1 MVSIVSLQGVVAL
14 LGRFPALAGADLG
27 VGESEIVLVQ
37 GPNGAGKSTLLRV
50 CAGLLRI
57 ESGRAEVLGHD
68 LVADRAAVRR
78 SVGLLGHDTALY
90 DDLTVE
96 ENLRFWARAS
106 RIDDEAVP
114 AALDRLGVAERL
126 RDVAV
131 RNLSAGQRRRT
142 ALAAVVVRRP
152 RLWLLDEPHSGL
164 DQGGRDLIDQ
174 VILDAA
180 SAGATVM
187 LASHELD
194 RTLDLATRHLTVAGG
209 TITSDER
216 GGREPGAT
224 MLRDAWLVA
233 TKDLQIEWR
242 SRSRSARSCPS
253 PASFSCCSAALDA
266 NRPVLLQATSG
277 LFWVTIM
284 FVSTLAVQ
292 RSTSIETTDGARR
305 GTAPGRHRTAGG
317 VRREVHCGCR
327 AAARRR
333 DRASHRRGRPLQRR
347 YRGVGTR
354 VRDLSDRHRWH
365 CGGRYPARS
374 ARGRRESP

>member
-14 LGRFPALAGADLG
+14 LGRFPALAGADLE

-50 CAGLLRI
+50 CAGLLRV

-68 LVADRAAVRR
+68 LVTDRAAVRR
-78 SVGLLGHDTALY
+78 SVGLLGHDPALY

-96 ENLRFWARAS
+96 VTLGFWARAS

-114 AALDRLGVAERL
+114 AALDRLGVADRL

-216 GGREPGAT
+216 GSREPGGH
-224 MLRDAWLVA
+224 DAA
-233 TKDLQIEWR
+233 
-242 SRSRSARSCPS
+242 
-253 PASFSCCSAALDA
+253 
-266 NRPVLLQATSG
+266 
-277 LFWVTIM
+277 
-284 FVSTLAVQ
+284 
-292 RSTSIETTDGARR
+292 
-305 GTAPGRHRTAGG
+305 
-317 VRREVHCGCR
+317 
-327 AAARRR
+327 
-333 DRASHRRGRPLQRR
+333 
-347 YRGVGTR
+347 
-354 VRDLSDRHRWH
+354 
-365 CGGRYPARS
+365 
-374 ARGRRESP
+374 

>member
-14 LGRFPALAGADLG
+14 LGRFPALAGADLE

-37 GPNGAGKSTLLRV
+37 GPNGAGKSSLLRA

-68 LVADRAAVRR
+68 LVTDRAAVRR

-114 AALDRLGVAERL
+114 AALDRLGVADRL

-216 GGREPGAT
+216 GSREPGGH
-224 MLRDAWLVA
+224 DAA
-233 TKDLQIEWR
+233 
-242 SRSRSARSCPS
+242 
-253 PASFSCCSAALDA
+253 
-266 NRPVLLQATSG
+266 
-277 LFWVTIM
+277 
-284 FVSTLAVQ
+284 
-292 RSTSIETTDGARR
+292 
-305 GTAPGRHRTAGG
+305 
-317 VRREVHCGCR
+317 
-327 AAARRR
+327 
-333 DRASHRRGRPLQRR
+333 
-347 YRGVGTR
+347 
-354 VRDLSDRHRWH
+354 
-365 CGGRYPARS
+365 
-374 ARGRRESP
+374 

>member
-14 LGRFPALAGADLG
+14 LGRFPALAGADLE

-68 LVADRAAVRR
+68 LVTERAAVRR

-106 RIDDEAVP
+106 RVEADAVP

-126 RDVAV
+126 RNVAV

-194 RTLDLATRHLTVAGG
+194 RTLDLATRYLTVAGG
-209 TITSDER
+209 TITSDQR
-216 GGREPGAT
+216 GSREPGGH
-224 MLRDAWLVA
+224 DAA
-233 TKDLQIEWR
+233 
-242 SRSRSARSCPS
+242 
-253 PASFSCCSAALDA
+253 
-266 NRPVLLQATSG
+266 
-277 LFWVTIM
+277 
-284 FVSTLAVQ
+284 
-292 RSTSIETTDGARR
+292 
-305 GTAPGRHRTAGG
+305 
-317 VRREVHCGCR
+317 
-327 AAARRR
+327 
-333 DRASHRRGRPLQRR
+333 
-347 YRGVGTR
+347 
-354 VRDLSDRHRWH
+354 
-365 CGGRYPARS
+365 
-374 ARGRRESP
+374 

>member
-14 LGRFPALAGADLG
+14 LGRFPALAGADLE

-68 LVADRAAVRR
+68 LVTDRAAVRR

-114 AALDRLGVAERL
+114 AALDRLGVADRL

-164 DQGGRDLIDQ
+164 DQGGRDLIDL

-216 GGREPGAT
+216 GSREPGGH
-224 MLRDAWLVA
+224 DAA
-233 TKDLQIEWR
+233 
-242 SRSRSARSCPS
+242 
-253 PASFSCCSAALDA
+253 
-266 NRPVLLQATSG
+266 
-277 LFWVTIM
+277 
-284 FVSTLAVQ
+284 
-292 RSTSIETTDGARR
+292 
-305 GTAPGRHRTAGG
+305 
-317 VRREVHCGCR
+317 
-327 AAARRR
+327 
-333 DRASHRRGRPLQRR
+333 
-347 YRGVGTR
+347 
-354 VRDLSDRHRWH
+354 
-365 CGGRYPARS
+365 
-374 ARGRRESP
+374 

>member
-14 LGRFPALAGADLG
+14 LGRFPALAGADLE

-50 CAGLLRI
+50 CAGLLRV
-57 ESGRAEVLGHD
+57 ESGRAEVLGHE
-68 LVADRAAVRR
+68 LVTDRAAVRR

-114 AALDRLGVAERL
+114 AALDRLGVADRL

-216 GGREPGAT
+216 GSREPGGH
-224 MLRDAWLVA
+224 DAA
-233 TKDLQIEWR
+233 
-242 SRSRSARSCPS
+242 
-253 PASFSCCSAALDA
+253 
-266 NRPVLLQATSG
+266 
-277 LFWVTIM
+277 
-284 FVSTLAVQ
+284 
-292 RSTSIETTDGARR
+292 
-305 GTAPGRHRTAGG
+305 
-317 VRREVHCGCR
+317 
-327 AAARRR
+327 
-333 DRASHRRGRPLQRR
+333 
-347 YRGVGTR
+347 
-354 VRDLSDRHRWH
+354 
-365 CGGRYPARS
+365 
-374 ARGRRESP
+374 

>member
-14 LGRFPALAGADLG
+14 LGRFPALAGADLE

-57 ESGRAEVLGHD
+57 ESGRAEVLCHD
-68 LVADRAAVRR
+68 LVTDRAAVRR

-114 AALDRLGVAERL
+114 AALDRLGVADRL

-216 GGREPGAT
+216 GSREPGGH
-224 MLRDAWLVA
+224 DAA
-233 TKDLQIEWR
+233 
-242 SRSRSARSCPS
+242 
-253 PASFSCCSAALDA
+253 
-266 NRPVLLQATSG
+266 
-277 LFWVTIM
+277 
-284 FVSTLAVQ
+284 
-292 RSTSIETTDGARR
+292 
-305 GTAPGRHRTAGG
+305 
-317 VRREVHCGCR
+317 
-327 AAARRR
+327 
-333 DRASHRRGRPLQRR
+333 
-347 YRGVGTR
+347 
-354 VRDLSDRHRWH
+354 
-365 CGGRYPARS
+365 
-374 ARGRRESP
+374 

>member
-14 LGRFPALAGADLG
+14 LGRFPALAGADLE

-114 AALDRLGVAERL
+114 AALDRLGVAGRL

-216 GGREPGAT
+216 GSREPGGH
-224 MLRDAWLVA
+224 DAA
-233 TKDLQIEWR
+233 
-242 SRSRSARSCPS
+242 
-253 PASFSCCSAALDA
+253 
-266 NRPVLLQATSG
+266 
-277 LFWVTIM
+277 
-284 FVSTLAVQ
+284 
-292 RSTSIETTDGARR
+292 
-305 GTAPGRHRTAGG
+305 
-317 VRREVHCGCR
+317 
-327 AAARRR
+327 
-333 DRASHRRGRPLQRR
+333 
-347 YRGVGTR
+347 
-354 VRDLSDRHRWH
+354 
-365 CGGRYPARS
+365 
-374 ARGRRESP
+374 

>member
-1 MVSIVSLQGVVAL
+1 VSIVSLQGVVAL
-14 LGRFPALAGADLG
+14 LGRFPALAGVDLE
-27 VGESEIVLVQ
+27 VGESEVVLVQ

-68 LVADRAAVRR
+68 LVTDRAAVRR

-106 RIDDEAVP
+106 RVEDDAVP

-164 DQGGRDLIDQ
+164 DQGGRDLVDQ

-216 GGREPGAT
+216 GSRNPGGH
-224 MLRDAWLVA
+224 DAA
-233 TKDLQIEWR
+233 
-242 SRSRSARSCPS
+242 
-253 PASFSCCSAALDA
+253 
-266 NRPVLLQATSG
+266 
-277 LFWVTIM
+277 
-284 FVSTLAVQ
+284 
-292 RSTSIETTDGARR
+292 
-305 GTAPGRHRTAGG
+305 
-317 VRREVHCGCR
+317 
-327 AAARRR
+327 
-333 DRASHRRGRPLQRR
+333 
-347 YRGVGTR
+347 
-354 VRDLSDRHRWH
+354 
-365 CGGRYPARS
+365 
-374 ARGRRESP
+374 

>member
-1 MVSIVSLQGVVAL
+1 MSIVSLQGVVAL
-14 LGRFPALAGADLG
+14 LGRFPALAGADLE

-68 LVADRAAVRR
+68 LVTDRAAVRR

-96 ENLRFWARAS
+96 QNLRFWARAS
-106 RIDDEAVP
+106 RIDDDAVP

-131 RNLSAGQRRRT
+131 RNLSAGQRRRA

-187 LASHELD
+187 LASHEVD

-216 GGREPGAT
+216 GSREPGGH
-224 MLRDAWLVA
+224 DAA
-233 TKDLQIEWR
+233 
-242 SRSRSARSCPS
+242 
-253 PASFSCCSAALDA
+253 
-266 NRPVLLQATSG
+266 
-277 LFWVTIM
+277 
-284 FVSTLAVQ
+284 
-292 RSTSIETTDGARR
+292 
-305 GTAPGRHRTAGG
+305 
-317 VRREVHCGCR
+317 
-327 AAARRR
+327 
-333 DRASHRRGRPLQRR
+333 
-347 YRGVGTR
+347 
-354 VRDLSDRHRWH
+354 
-365 CGGRYPARS
+365 
-374 ARGRRESP
+374 

>member
-1 MVSIVSLQGVVAL
+1 MVSIVSLRGVVAL
-14 LGRFPALAGADLG
+14 LGRFPALAGADLE

-68 LVADRAAVRR
+68 LVTDRAAVRR

-216 GGREPGAT
+216 GSREPGGH
-224 MLRDAWLVA
+224 DVA
-233 TKDLQIEWR
+233 
-242 SRSRSARSCPS
+242 
-253 PASFSCCSAALDA
+253 
-266 NRPVLLQATSG
+266 
-277 LFWVTIM
+277 
-284 FVSTLAVQ
+284 
-292 RSTSIETTDGARR
+292 
-305 GTAPGRHRTAGG
+305 
-317 VRREVHCGCR
+317 
-327 AAARRR
+327 
-333 DRASHRRGRPLQRR
+333 
-347 YRGVGTR
+347 
-354 VRDLSDRHRWH
+354 
-365 CGGRYPARS
+365 
-374 ARGRRESP
+374 

>member
-14 LGRFPALAGADLG
+14 LGRFPALAGADLE

-68 LVADRAAVRR
+68 LVTDRAAVRR

-114 AALDRLGVAERL
+114 AALDRLGVADRL

-174 VILDAA
+174 VILNAA

-216 GGREPGAT
+216 GSRKPGGH
-224 MLRDAWLVA
+224 DAA
-233 TKDLQIEWR
+233 
-242 SRSRSARSCPS
+242 
-253 PASFSCCSAALDA
+253 
-266 NRPVLLQATSG
+266 
-277 LFWVTIM
+277 
-284 FVSTLAVQ
+284 
-292 RSTSIETTDGARR
+292 
-305 GTAPGRHRTAGG
+305 
-317 VRREVHCGCR
+317 
-327 AAARRR
+327 
-333 DRASHRRGRPLQRR
+333 
-347 YRGVGTR
+347 
-354 VRDLSDRHRWH
+354 
-365 CGGRYPARS
+365 
-374 ARGRRESP
+374 

>member
-1 MVSIVSLQGVVAL
+1 MSIVSLRGVVAL
-14 LGRFPALAGADLG
+14 LGRFPALAGADLE

-68 LVADRAAVRR
+68 LVTDRAAVRR

-96 ENLRFWARAS
+96 QNLRFWARAS
-106 RIDDEAVP
+106 RIDDDAVP

-164 DQGGRDLIDQ
+164 DQSGRDLIDQ

-216 GGREPGAT
+216 GSREPGGH
-224 MLRDAWLVA
+224 DAA
-233 TKDLQIEWR
+233 
-242 SRSRSARSCPS
+242 
-253 PASFSCCSAALDA
+253 
-266 NRPVLLQATSG
+266 
-277 LFWVTIM
+277 
-284 FVSTLAVQ
+284 
-292 RSTSIETTDGARR
+292 
-305 GTAPGRHRTAGG
+305 
-317 VRREVHCGCR
+317 
-327 AAARRR
+327 
-333 DRASHRRGRPLQRR
+333 
-347 YRGVGTR
+347 
-354 VRDLSDRHRWH
+354 
-365 CGGRYPARS
+365 
-374 ARGRRESP
+374 

>member
-1 MVSIVSLQGVVAL
+1 MSIVSLQGVVAL
-14 LGRFPALAGADLG
+14 LGRFPALAGADLE

-68 LVADRAAVRR
+68 LVTDRAAVRR
-78 SVGLLGHDTALY
+78 SIGLLGHDTALY

-106 RIDDEAVP
+106 RIDEEAVP
-114 AALDRLGVAERL
+114 AALDRLGVADRL

-216 GGREPGAT
+216 GTREPGGH
-224 MLRDAWLVA
+224 DAA
-233 TKDLQIEWR
+233 
-242 SRSRSARSCPS
+242 
-253 PASFSCCSAALDA
+253 
-266 NRPVLLQATSG
+266 
-277 LFWVTIM
+277 
-284 FVSTLAVQ
+284 
-292 RSTSIETTDGARR
+292 
-305 GTAPGRHRTAGG
+305 
-317 VRREVHCGCR
+317 
-327 AAARRR
+327 
-333 DRASHRRGRPLQRR
+333 
-347 YRGVGTR
+347 
-354 VRDLSDRHRWH
+354 
-365 CGGRYPARS
+365 
-374 ARGRRESP
+374 

>member
-14 LGRFPALAGADLG
+14 LGRFPALAGADLE

-78 SVGLLGHDTALY
+78 SVGLLGHNTALY

-216 GGREPGAT
+216 GSREPGGH
-224 MLRDAWLVA
+224 DAA
-233 TKDLQIEWR
+233 
-242 SRSRSARSCPS
+242 
-253 PASFSCCSAALDA
+253 
-266 NRPVLLQATSG
+266 
-277 LFWVTIM
+277 
-284 FVSTLAVQ
+284 
-292 RSTSIETTDGARR
+292 
-305 GTAPGRHRTAGG
+305 
-317 VRREVHCGCR
+317 
-327 AAARRR
+327 
-333 DRASHRRGRPLQRR
+333 
-347 YRGVGTR
+347 
-354 VRDLSDRHRWH
+354 
-365 CGGRYPARS
+365 
-374 ARGRRESP
+374 